1 MGALA
6 EAEALKSTVDALV
19 LGVVRELE
27 ATNAVKGV
35 GWASTQDFV
44 TSVAGGHKGAGHAT
58 VRLATA
64 VNEPLLAP
72 VGEAMTDGWL
82 SATKAQVIVS
92 AIDALPGDLDTR
104 TRGMQA
110 MLDSAKGLDATDL
123 RRVGRR
129 LVETVDPDGQARRE
143 ERELDRVE
151 RAAHL
156 SRNLSITF
164 DGAGGCWIKGRCSA
178 EDGANL
184 RTTLLPLA
192 RAPTCCGGGL
202 QPHLLRCARLRPR
215 RSGSSRPRRP
225 AARCRDPA
233 VRPSCR
239 GSAAARVPWGRPAGV
254 GHHRPRRPE
263 ERVRVRPPP
272 RPAKTSAPGPCGGWH
287 AMPRSSP

>member
-1 MGALA
+1 MRRSASSLA
-6 EAEALKSTVDALV
+6 RCGLLARATSDGCLTEAEALKSTVDALV

-27 ATNAVKGV
+27 VTGAVKGV

-64 VNEPLLAP
+64 VDEPLLAP

-82 SATKAQVIVS
+82 SAAKAQVIVR
-92 AIDALPGDLDTR
+92 AIEALPGDLETR

-143 ERELDRVE
+143 ERGLDREE

-178 EDGANL
+178 EDGAHS
-184 RTTLLPLA
+184 
-192 RAPTCCGGGL
+192 APPCFRWRSRD
-202 QPHLLRCARLRPR
+202 LLRGRTATP
-215 RSGSSRPRRP
+215 PPVMRP
-225 AARCRDPA
+225 AAA
-233 VRPSCR
+233 
-239 GSAAARVPWGRPAGV
+239 
-254 GHHRPRRPE
+254 
-263 ERVRVRPPP
+263 
-272 RPAKTSAPGPCGGWH
+272 T
-287 AMPRSSP
+287 